1 MSDAII
7 GSLDSAA
14 SIVGVL
20 SSPATLEAV
29 LSQGPMIINDYVFTV
44 EAIENGYKM
53 IARRGS
59 EEQFIVVTNG
69 AKGDPGYTPVKDV
82 DYFDG
87 DPGAPGKSAYQY
99 AQDAGYTG
107 TEQEFAEKLA
117 QDSPG
122 GGGFVV
128 TDDGEGNVRLDLSG
142 SVSVS
147 DDGAGNVVIE

>member
-1 MSDAII
+1 MADKKYKLSFELSD
-7 GSLDSAA
+7 GS
-14 SIVGVL
+14 VK
-20 SSPATLEAV
+20 AV
-29 LSQGPMIINDYVFTV
+29 EFTAPEGP
-44 EAIENGYKM
+44 
-53 IARRGS
+53 
-59 EEQFIVVTNG
+59 
-69 AKGDPGYTPVKDV
+69 
-82 DYFDG
+82 
-87 DPGAPGKSAYQY
+87 PGAPGKSAYQY

-142 SVSVS
+142 SVNVS

>member
-1 MSDAII
+1 MADKKYELSFGLSN
-7 GSLDSAA
+7 GS
-14 SIVGVL
+14 VQ
-20 SSPATLEAV
+20 AV
-29 LSQGPMIINDYVFTV
+29 EFTAPQGPQGPQG
-44 EAIENGYKM
+44 E
-53 IARRGS
+53 
-59 EEQFIVVTNG
+59 
-69 AKGDPGYTPVKDV
+69 PGPTGPAGPQ
-82 DYFDG
+82 G

-142 SVSVS
+142 SATVS

>member
-1 MSDAII
+1 MADKKYELSFGLSN
-7 GSLDSAA
+7 GS
-14 SIVGVL
+14 VQ
-20 SSPATLEAV
+20 AV
-29 LSQGPMIINDYVFTV
+29 EFTV
-44 EAIENGYKM
+44 P
-53 IARRGS
+53 
-59 EEQFIVVTNG
+59 Q
-69 AKGDPGYTPVKDV
+69 
-82 DYFDG
+82 G

-142 SVSVS
+142 SVNVS